1 MTDTAMPKT
10 YDPKEHESR
19 IYAIW
24 ETSGAFHAEPRPDR
38 RPFTIMIPPPNVTG
52 ILHMGHVLNNSL
64 QDVLIR
70 ARRMQGYEA
79 LWQPG
84 TDHAGIATQ
93 NVIEKELRKEG
104 KSRHDL
110 GREAFVERVWAW
122 REEKGNY
129 ILEQLR
135 RLGAS
140 CDWARTRFT
149 MEPAMSAAV
158 THVFVSLYDKG
169 LVYRGTYI
177 VNWCPRCNTV
187 ISDEEVNNAETAGH
201 IWHIRYP
208 LEGGGT
214 VTVATTRPETML
226 GDTAVAIHPEGPKT
240 LHLKG
245 KTAIL
250 PFLNRKLPIIEDDY
264 VDPEF
269 GAGALKVTPAHDPN
283 DFEIGKRHGLEAINI
298 FTEDAKVNEA
308 GGEFQGL
315 DRFEARKRIVERL
328 EAMGLLEKIEDHRY
342 ALGRCQRCD
351 TIVEPRVSTQWFV
364 NMKPLAEPALDAYRR
379 GEVTFVPERWGK
391 VYTNWMENIRDW
403 PISRQLW
410 WGHRIPVWYCDGCEK
425 QIAARETPP
434 ACPQCGGKE
443 LRQDPDVLDT
453 WFSSWLWP
461 FTTLGW
467 PQDTPELRYFYPTQ
481 WLATSPD
488 IIFFWVARM
497 IMAGIEFTGKVPFP
511 TVYLH
516 GTVRDTKGRRMSKSL
531 GNSPD
536 PIDLMDTYGADA
548 LRFSMVALTPL
559 GQDIQFDAKKTELGR
574 NFANKIW
581 NAARFLL
588 MNLEDYQPGSGK
600 SEAPADLADRWIL
613 SRLDRVTAEVSR
625 GLDEDR
631 FGETAWLLYDFLWK
645 EVCDWYLELAKVRLY
660 GTDKAARR
668 AAQATALEVFGTSL
682 ALLHP
687 FLPYLT
693 EVIWSYLPGRGTS
706 GELLIRAPWPKPGG
720 REDDGAEREIAVLRT
735 AVTCIRNIRADMNV
749 PPGSEVRV
757 LVKGAGEPAAML
769 SRNEPSLRALARVGA
784 LSISANT
791 AKPPHSASAV
801 AEGMEIY
808 IPLEGLVDLE
818 AEKKR
823 LEKKRADLE
832 KGLAT
837 VVAKLSNQDFIA
849 RAPAE
854 VVQAEAERKER
865 LAADLAAVERNLA
878 SLGEGS

>member
-1 MTDTAMPKT
+1 MTETSMPKT

-24 ETSGAFHAEPRPDR
+24 EKSGAFHAEPNPNR

-70 ARRMQGYEA
+70 TRRMQGYEA

-110 GREAFVERVWAW
+110 GREAFLERVWAW
-122 REEKGNY
+122 KEEKGTY

-140 CDWARTRFT
+140 CDWERARFT

-158 THVFVSLYDKG
+158 THVFVSLYEKG

-187 ISDEEVNNAETAGH
+187 ISDEEVNNVETAGH
-201 IWHIRYP
+201 IWYIRYP
-208 LEGGGT
+208 LEGGGD

-226 GDTAVAIHPEGPKT
+226 GDTAVAIHPDGPKT
-240 LHLKG
+240 RHLKG

-250 PFLNRKLPIIEDDY
+250 PFLGRKLPIIEDDY
-264 VDPEF
+264 VDPAF
-269 GAGALKVTPAHDPN
+269 GAGALKVTPAHDAN
-283 DFEIGKRHGLEAINI
+283 DFELGKRHGLEEITI
-298 FTEDAKVNEA
+298 FTEDAKLNEN

-328 EAMGLLEKIEDHRY
+328 EEMGLLEKVEDHKL
-342 ALGRCQRCD
+342 AIGRCQRCD
-351 TIVEPRVSTQWFV
+351 TIIEPRISTQWFV
-364 NMKPLAEPALDAYRR
+364 RMKPLAEPALDAYRH
-379 GEVTFVPERWGK
+379 GKVTFVPERWGK

-410 WGHRIPVWYCDGCEK
+410 WGHRIPVWYCDACGKE
-425 QIAARETPP
+425 IAARETPA
-434 ACPQCGGKE
+434 ACPGCGAEKP
-443 LRQDPDVLDT
+443 RQDPDVLDT

-467 PQDTPELRYFYPTQ
+467 PNDTPELRYFYPTQ

-497 IMAGIEFTGKVPFP
+497 IMAGIEFTGKIPFP

-536 PIDLMDTYGADA
+536 PIDLIDTYGADA

-559 GQDIQFDAKKTELGR
+559 GQDVQFDAKKTELGR

-588 MNLEDYQPGSGK
+588 MNLEDYKAGADM
-600 SEAPADLADRWIL
+600 APLDVADRWIL
-613 SRLDRVTAEVSR
+613 SRLDQVTKDVSR

-631 FGETAWLLYDFLWK
+631 FGETAWLLYDFMWK
-645 EVCDWYLELAKVRLY
+645 EVCDWYLELAKIRLY
-660 GTDKAARR
+660 GTDAGARR
-668 AAQATALEVFGTSL
+668 RTQATALEVFETSL

-687 FLPYLT
+687 YLPFVS
-693 EVIWSYLPGRGTS
+693 EVIWGYLPGERG
-706 GELLIRAPWPKPGG
+706 LLIRAPWPAGKG
-720 REDDGAEREIAVLRT
+720 RTDERAEAEIAVLRT
-735 AVTCIRNIRADMNV
+735 AIASIRNIRADMNV
-749 PPGSEVRV
+749 PPGSEVKAF
-757 LVKGAGEPAAML
+757 VKSDGEPALVL
-769 SRNEPSLRALARVGA
+769 SRGQAYLRSLAKVGA
-784 LSISANT
+784 LSVGADI
-791 AKPPHSASAV
+791 AKPPRSASAV

-808 IPLEGLVDLE
+808 IPMEGLVDLE
-818 AEKKR
+818 VERQR
-823 LEKKRADLE
+823 LEKKRAEVE
-832 KGLAT
+832 KGLTA
-837 VVAKLSNQDFIA
+837 VNAKLSNQDFIA
-849 RAPAE
+849 RAPAQ
-854 VVQAEAERKER
+854 VVQAETERREQ
-865 LAADLAAVERNLA
+865 LAANLDAVKRNIA
-878 SLGEGS
+878 SLGENG

>member
-1 MTDTAMPKT
+1 MTDTSMPKT
-10 YDPKEHESR
+10 YDPKEHEGR

-24 ETSGAFHAEPRPDR
+24 EKSGAFHAEPNPNR

-70 ARRMQGYEA
+70 VRRMQGYEA

-93 NVIEKELRKEG
+93 NVMEKELRKEG
-104 KSRHDL
+104 KTRHDL
-110 GREAFVERVWAW
+110 GREKFVERVWAW
-122 REEKGNY
+122 KEEKGSY

-140 CDWARTRFT
+140 CDWERARFT
-149 MEPAMSAAV
+149 MEPALSEAV
-158 THVFVSLYDKG
+158 THVFVSLYEKG

-187 ISDEEVNNAETAGH
+187 ISDEEVNTVETAGH

-208 LEGGGT
+208 LEDGSGF
-214 VTVATTRPETML
+214 VTVATTRPETLL
-226 GDTAVAIHPEGPKT
+226 GDTAVAIHPDGPKT
-240 LHLKG
+240 RHLKG

-250 PFLNRKLPIIEDDY
+250 PFLNRRLPIIEDAY

-283 DFEIGKRHGLEAINI
+283 DFEIGKRHGLEEITI
-298 FTEDAKVNEA
+298 FTEDAKVNEN

-315 DRFEARKRIVERL
+315 DRFEARKKIVERL
-328 EAMGLLEKIEDHRY
+328 EAMGLLEKVEEHRM
-342 ALGRCQRCD
+342 AIGRCQRCD
-351 TIVEPRVSTQWFV
+351 TVIEPRISTQWFV
-364 NMKPLAEPALDAYRR
+364 NMKPLAEPALDAYRS
-379 GEVTFVPERWGK
+379 GAVTFVPERWGK

-410 WGHRIPVWYCDGCEK
+410 WGHRIPVYYCDGCGKE
-425 QIAARETPP
+425 IAAREAPA
-434 ACPQCGGKE
+434 ACPGCHAKD

-467 PQDTPELRYFYPTQ
+467 PEDTPELRYFYPTQ

-497 IMAGIEFTGKVPFP
+497 IMAGIEFTGMVPFP

-536 PIDLMDTYGADA
+536 PIDLIDTYGADA

-559 GQDIQFDAKKTELGR
+559 GQDVQFDAKKTELGR

-588 MNLEDYQPGSGK
+588 MNLEDYDPSADA
-600 SEAPADLADRWIL
+600 APSDIADRWIL
-613 SRLDRVTAEVSR
+613 SRLDQVTSEVSR
-625 GLDEDR
+625 GIDEDR
-631 FGETAWLLYDFLWK
+631 FGETAWLLYDFMWK
-645 EVCDWYLELAKVRLY
+645 EVCDWYLELAKIRLH
-660 GTDKAARR
+660 GTDGAARR
-668 AAQATALEVFGTSL
+668 RAQATALEVFETTL

-687 FLPYLT
+687 
-693 EVIWSYLPGRGTS
+693 YLPFVTEAIWDYLPAERG
-706 GELLIRAPWPKPGG
+706 LLIRAEWPKAKG
-720 REDDGAEREIAVLRT
+720 RVDQQAEAEIAVLRT
-735 AVTCIRNIRADMNV
+735 AISCIRNIRADMNV

-757 LVKGAGEPAAML
+757 MVKSHGEPASAL
-769 SRNEPSLRALARVGA
+769 ARSEAYVRALAKVGTFSVGA
-784 LSISANT
+784 DV
-791 AKPPHSASAV
+791 AKPPRSASAV

-818 AEKKR
+818 VERQR
-823 LEKKRADLE
+823 LEKKRAELE
-832 KGLAT
+832 KGLAA
-837 VVAKLSNQDFIA
+837 VNAKLGNQDFVA
-849 RAPAE
+849 RAPAD
-854 VVQAEAERKER
+854 VVTSETERREQ
-865 LAADLAAVERNLA
+865 LATGLAAVERNLA
-878 SLGEGS
+878 SLREGQ

>member
-1 MTDTAMPKT
+1 MTDTSMPKA
-10 YDPKEHESR
+10 YDPKEHEGR

-24 ETSGAFHAEPRPDR
+24 EKSGAFHAEPNPNR

-70 ARRMQGYEA
+70 TRRMQGYEA

-110 GREAFVERVWAW
+110 GREAFLERVWAW
-122 REEKGNY
+122 KEEKGSY

-140 CDWARTRFT
+140 CDWERARFT
-149 MEPAMSAAV
+149 MEPALSAAV
-158 THVFVSLYDKG
+158 THVFVTLYEKG

-177 VNWCPRCNTV
+177 VNWCPRCHTA
-187 ISDEEVNNAETAGH
+187 ISDEEVNHVEQSGQ

-208 LEGGGT
+208 LEDGSGH

-226 GDTAVAIHPEGPKT
+226 GDTAVAIHPDGPKT
-240 LHLKG
+240 QHLKG
-245 KTAIL
+245 KVAIL
-250 PFLNRKLPIIEDDY
+250 PFLGRRLPIIEDTY

-283 DFEIGKRHGLEAINI
+283 DFELGKRHGLLEITI
-298 FTEDAKVNEA
+298 FTEDAKVNEN

-315 DRFEARKRIVERL
+315 DRFEARKTIVDRL
-328 EAMGLLEKIEDHRY
+328 EAMGLLEKVEDHKL
-342 ALGRCQRCD
+342 AIGRCQRCD
-351 TIVEPRVSTQWFV
+351 TIIEPRISTQWFV
-364 NMKPLAEPALDAYRR
+364 RMKPLGDPALEAFRR

-391 VYTNWMENIRDW
+391 VYTHWLENLRDW
-403 PISRQLW
+403 VISRQLW
-410 WGHRIPVWYCDGCEK
+410 WGHRIPVYYCDACGKE
-425 QIAARETPP
+425 IAAREAP
-434 ACPQCGGKE
+434 ASCPGCGAEKP
-443 LRQDPDVLDT
+443 RQDPDVLDT

-461 FTTLGW
+461 FSTLGW
-467 PQDTPELRYFYPTQ
+467 PKDTPELRYFYPTH
-481 WLATSPD
+481 WLATDPD

-511 TVYLH
+511 TVYIH
-516 GTVRDTKGRRMSKSL
+516 GTVRDIKGRRMSKSL

-536 PIDLMDTYGADA
+536 PIELMNTYGSDA

-559 GQDIQFDAKKTELGR
+559 GQDVQFDAKKTELGR

-588 MNLEDYQPGSGK
+588 MNVEDYKPGADM
-600 SEAPADLADRWIL
+600 APLDVADRWIV
-613 SRLDRVTAEVSR
+613 SRLDQVTGDVSR
-625 GLDEDR
+625 GVDEDR
-631 FGETAWLLYDFLWK
+631 FGETAWLLYDFMWK

-660 GTDKAARR
+660 GKDAAARR
-668 AAQATALEVFGTSL
+668 RAQATALEVFETTL

-687 FLPYLT
+687 YLPFVT
-693 EVIWSYLPGRGTS
+693 EVIWGHLPGERG
-706 GELLIRAPWPKPGG
+706 LLIRTAWPAGKG
-720 REDDGAEREIAVLRT
+720 RTDQQAEAEIAVLRT
-735 AVTCIRNIRADMNV
+735 AITCIRNIRADMNV
-749 PPGSEVRV
+749 PPGSEVTV
-757 LVKGAGEPAAML
+757 FVKSEGEPASVL
-769 SRNEPSLRALARVGA
+769 SRGEAYLRSLAKVGSLSVGA
-784 LSISANT
+784 GMT
-791 AKPPHSASAV
+791 KPPRSASGV

-818 AEKKR
+818 VERQR
-823 LEKKRADLE
+823 LEKKRAELE
-832 KGLAT
+832 KGLSA
-837 VVAKLSNQDFIA
+837 VNAKLSNQDFIA

-854 VVQAEAERKER
+854 VVKAETERREQ
-865 LAADLAAVERNLA
+865 LAASLDAVQRNLV
-878 SLGEGS
+878 SLKEG